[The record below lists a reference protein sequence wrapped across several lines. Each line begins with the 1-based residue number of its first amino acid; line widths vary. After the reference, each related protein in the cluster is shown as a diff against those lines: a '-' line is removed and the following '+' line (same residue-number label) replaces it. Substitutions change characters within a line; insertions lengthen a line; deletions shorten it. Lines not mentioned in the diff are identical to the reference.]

1 MLVAYR
7 PARAQDLQRADEL
20 VVCGMNDLSERLGF
34 GHIREEPISVEKI
47 RLVKSGRRTPG
58 DL

>member
-1 MLVAYR
+1 
-7 PARAQDLQRADEL
+7 
-20 VVCGMNDLSERLGF
+20 MNDLSERLGF